1 MKLEDACTVFIDGD
15 WIESKDQS
23 NIGIRLIQTGNIGI
37 GEYLEKDNKAKY
49 VSEDTFEN
57 LKCTEVFPGDIL
69 ISRLPEPVGR
79 ACIIPY
85 KDERMITAVDCTIC
99 RPNEEKVLKEYLCYF
114 MQSTAYYNQLVN
126 SLAGTTRK
134 RISRKNLGK
143 IEIRIPNKSIQTK
156 VITNLD
162 LVTKLIR
169 LKKEE
174 LSIYNDLVKSRFVEM
189 FGDPVTNPHGWDK
202 VPLSDLAEIKIG
214 PFGTLL
220 HKEDYITGGHALV
233 NPSHIHDGNIVTD
246 EKLTITDE
254 KYAELSAYHLSENDV
269 VMGRRGE
276 MGRCAVVK
284 ESGLLCGTGS
294 MIIRSYGEVRADF
307 LQKIISFPSFK
318 KTIEDMAVGQ
328 TMPNLNVPIVS
339 RLEII
344 KPPTKVQDDY
354 YAFVELTDKSKLTVQ
369 QSIDTLQTLKAKLMQ
384 DYFG

>member
-1 MKLEDACTVFIDGD
+1 MATYINGYAFKPADWGTKGLPIIRIQNLTDSGKDYNYYEGEVKEKYLVRKGDVLISWSASIGVYEWEKEDAWLNQHIFKVVFDKGEVD
-15 WIESKDQS
+15 K
-23 NIGIRLIQTGNIGI
+23 RYFKYATG
-37 GEYLEKDNKAKY
+37 YVLEKSLQYAHGSTMKHLTKGAFDK
-49 VSEDTFEN
+49 
-57 LKCTEVFPGDIL
+57 
-69 ISRLPEPVGR
+69 LP
-79 ACIIPY
+79 IPIY
-85 KDERMITAVDCTIC
+85 D
-99 RPNEEKVLKEYLCYF
+99 LKEQRVIAEKIGKVDEAIFECEA
-114 MQSTAYYNQLVN
+114 M
-126 SLAGTTRK
+126 LA
-134 RISRKNLGK
+134 
-143 IEIRIPNKSIQTK
+143 
-156 VITNLD
+156 D
-162 LVTKLIR
+162 F
-169 LKKEE
+169 E
-174 LSIYNDLVKSRFVEM
+174 LLVKSRFIEM

-246 EKLTITDE
+246 GKLTITDE

-354 YAFVELTDKSKLTVQ
+354 YAFVELTDKSKLTIQ
-369 QSIDTLQTLKAKLMQ
+369 KSMDNLQELRDSLLQ
-384 DYFG
+384 EYFG

>member
-1 MKLEDACTVFIDGD
+1 MKRKFLEVLTIINGKNQREVENPNGEYPIYGSGGIIGYANKFLCPGNTVI
-15 WIESKDQS
+15 
-23 NIGIRLIQTGNIGI
+23 IGRKGNINKPIYVDKPFWNVDTAFGLQADEKI
-37 GEYLEKDNKAKY
+37 LLSKYLFYFCQTYNFERHNKTVTIPSLTKADLLEIVIDVPEIDLQEK
-49 VSEDTFEN
+49 
-57 LKCTEVFPGDIL
+57 
-69 ISRLPEPVGR
+69 
-79 ACIIPY
+79 
-85 KDERMITAVDCTIC
+85 IC
-99 RPNEEKVLKEYLCYF
+99 QE
-114 MQSTAYYNQLVN
+114 
-126 SLAGTTRK
+126 
-134 RISRKNLGK
+134 
-143 IEIRIPNKSIQTK
+143 
-156 VITNLD
+156 LD
-162 LVTKLIR
+162 LINSAICNRVAV
-169 LKKEE
+169 
-174 LSIYNDLVKSRFVEM
+174 LSQLDILVKSRFVEM

-202 VPLSDLAEIKIG
+202 VSLSDLAEIKIG

-246 EKLTITDE
+246 GKLTITDE

-354 YAFVELTDKSKLTVQ
+354 YAFVELTDKSKLAIQ
-369 QSIDTLQTLKAKLMQ
+369 QSIEKLQMLKAKLMSE
-384 DYFG
+384 YFS

>member
-1 MKLEDACTVFIDGD
+1 MSGHAVMLTDICNIQYGFAFDSKQFSASGKTPLVRIRDVVRGFSETYTNEDFT
-15 WIESKDQS
+15 S
-23 NIGIRLIQTGNIGI
+23 NYQVH
-37 GEYLEKDNKAKY
+37 D
-49 VSEDTFEN
+49 
-57 LKCTEVFPGDIL
+57 GDIL
-69 ISRLPEPVGR
+69 VGMDGEFNVARWHGGEAALNQRVCKLIPSDKIDGQYLFYSMIRKLKRIEERTAFVTVKHLSAKELNKISLTLPTLQVQKNIAEKLDTISR
-79 ACIIPY
+79 IISY
-85 KDERMITAVDCTIC
+85 KE
-99 RPNEEKVLKEYLCYF
+99 
-114 MQSTAYYNQLVN
+114 
-126 SLAGTTRK
+126 
-134 RISRKNLGK
+134 
-143 IEIRIPNKSIQTK
+143 KSIHL
-156 VITNLD
+156 LD
-162 LVTKLIR
+162 ALI
-169 LKKEE
+169 
-174 LSIYNDLVKSRFVEM
+174 KSRFIEM

-202 VPLSDLAEIKIG
+202 VPLSNLAEIKIG

-246 EKLTITDE
+246 GKLTITDE

-354 YAFVELTDKSKLTVQ
+354 YAFVELTDKSK
-369 QSIDTLQTLKAKLMQ
+369 
-384 DYFG
+384 